1 MRSPFSTLTPATL
14 SDVIIYK
21 LVPAVGDD
29 DVSVGV
35 TSTWCNDRS
44 ASIVPNVATE
54 VRNVCPIV
62 LRTNEVGSLRTI
74 DRLVRVVSIRVRRR
88 VLVAGVPC
96 RSASRCCKGDCS

>member
-1 MRSPFSTLTPATL
+1 VKLRIAYCTGSGRFF
-14 SDVIIYK
+14 I

-35 TSTWCNDRS
+35 TSTRSNDRS
-44 ASIVPNVATE
+44 ACVVPNVVAE

-74 DRLVRVVSIRVRRR
+74 DRLVRVVSI
-88 VLVAGVPC
+88 
-96 RSASRCCKGDCS
+96 